1 MNTFPRI
8 QCLLLTVPL
17 ILLSGGLCQFV
28 IAAEKAPAGAVIFET
43 HVRPILKANCF
54 HCHGEG
60 EKLKSGLD
68 LRLRR
73 LMVQGGETGPA
84 IVPGKPAES
93 LLLTYL
99 REGEMPP
106 AEIEKRVTASEI
118 AIIER
123 WIASGANTAG
133 AEPEEIQAGFFITK
147 QESKFWAFQPLV
159 RPFPPA
165 VKQLQRVRTPVDQF
179 VLARLEEKGFGFA
192 ADADR
197 QTLVR
202 RLYLDLTGLPATVE
216 EVDRFLTDTTP
227 DAYMRLVDRLL
238 ASPRYG
244 ERWGRHWLDSAGYA
258 DSEGA
263 TDGDVVRK
271 DAYKYRDYVIQ
282 SLNQDQPFDE
292 FVREQLAGDE
302 MVAPPY
308 KELDAVAIRRLT
320 ATGFLRM
327 APDGTGSKN
336 EPGNRNQVMADTL
349 KIVSTSL
356 LGLTVGCA
364 QCHNHRYDP
373 ISQADY
379 YRLRAIFE
387 PALNWQDWRTPQ
399 QRRISLYTDQ
409 DRKQSAEIEIKAKAV
424 ETERTKKQEAYIEQI
439 FQREL
444 VKLPEPL
451 RQPITVARNTAADK
465 RTAEQKQLI
474 KDNPSVNVTAGSLY
488 LYDKKAADDLTTYTN
503 KAKEVRNTKPVEHFL
518 RATWEPTGKE
528 LPATHLFHRG
538 DFEQPKQP
546 LEPAELSVLTR
557 NRPVS
562 ITPKNPDL
570 VSSGRRLAYA
580 NWLTSGEH
588 PLFSR
593 VIVNRIW
600 KHHMGRGI
608 VETSGDFGFL
618 GTRPTHPQ
626 LLDWLATEFT
636 RQGWSLKQLHKLIVT
651 STAYRQSSLRD
662 AELDAVDRENRWYGH
677 MSIRRLDAE
686 VLRDALLAVSG
697 TLNGEVYGEAV
708 PVMADRTGQW
718 VIGIENLN
726 AGRPGAVLPMHG
738 KEFRRSIYIQVR
750 RSRPLAVLDTFDLPR
765 MDPNCTG
772 RASSTVAPQALL
784 LMNSDFVITQAKYF
798 AQRLRKKAPND
809 LAAQIT
815 LAWKLAFSQ
824 TATAAEIDTAVQFV
838 QQQQVQFQQQ
848 NATKKKDDK
857 TDPAAEQA
865 AHELAALTSFCQAL
879 LSSNQFLYVE

>member
-1 MNTFPRI
+1 MKTSWS
-8 QCLLLTVPL
+8 QLGLLSSAL
-17 ILLSGGLCQFV
+17 ILFSVCLSPV
-28 IAAEKAPAGAVIFET
+28 ATAAETAPTGQVVFET

-60 EKLKSGLD
+60 EKLQSGLD

-73 LMVQGGETGPA
+73 LIVKGGETGPA

-106 AEIEKRVTASEI
+106 AEIEKRLTASEI
-118 AIIER
+118 AMIER
-123 WIASGANTAG
+123 WISSGANTAG
-133 AEPEEIQAGFFITK
+133 AEPEQLDAGFFMTD
-147 QESKFWAFQPLV
+147 QERNFWSFQPLV
-159 RPFPPA
+159 RHLPPA
-165 VKQLQRVRTPVDQF
+165 VKQTGRVRTPIDQF

-192 ADADR
+192 PDADR

-202 RLYLDLTGLPATVE
+202 RLYLDLTGLPPTATA
-216 EVDRFLTDTTP
+216 VDRFLADSAP
-227 DAYMRLVDRLL
+227 NAYEQLVDRLL
-238 ASPRYG
+238 ASPQYG
-244 ERWGRHWLDSAGYA
+244 ERWGRHWLDGAGYA

-263 TDGDVVRK
+263 TDADVVRK

-282 SLNQDQPFDE
+282 AMNRDLPFDE

-302 MVAPPY
+302 MVSPPY
-308 KELDAVAIRRLT
+308 KELDEASIRRLT

-327 APDGTGSKN
+327 APDGTGSDNK
-336 EPGNRNQVMADTL
+336 PSHRNQVMADTL

-387 PALNWQDWRTPQ
+387 PTLNWQDWRTPA

-409 DRKQSAEIEIKAKAV
+409 DRKKAAEIEVKAKAV
-424 ETERTKKQEAYIEQI
+424 EAERTKKQDVYIEQT

-444 VKLPEPL
+444 AKLPEAL
-451 RQPITVARNTAADK
+451 RQPIIEARKVAADK
-465 RTAEQKQLI
+465 QTDEQKQLL
-474 KDNPSVNVTAGSLY
+474 KDNPTVNVTAGSLY
-488 LYDKKAADDLTTYTN
+488 LYDKKAADDLATFVK
-503 KAKEVRNTKPVEHFL
+503 KAKEVRDTKPVEQFL
-518 RATWEPTGKE
+518 RAAWEPTGKE
-528 LPATHLFHRG
+528 LPITHLFHRG
-538 DFEQPKQP
+538 DCEQPKQA
-546 LEPAELSVLTR
+546 LEPAELGVLTKDR
-557 NRPVS
+557 SVT
-562 ITPKNPDL
+562 IAAKNPDL

-588 PLFSR
+588 PLLAR
-593 VIVNRIW
+593 VMVNRVW

-626 LLDWLATEFT
+626 LLDWLATELT
-636 RQGWSLKQLHKLIVT
+636 QQGWSLKQLHKLIVT
-651 STAYRQSSLRD
+651 STVYRQASLRNP
-662 AELDAVDRENRWYGH
+662 ELDAVDRENRFYGH
-677 MSIRRLDAE
+677 MAIRRLDAE
-686 VLRDALLAVSG
+686 ALRDTLLSVSG
-697 TLNGEVYGEAV
+697 MLNGETYGEAV

-718 VIGIENLN
+718 VIGMENLN

-738 KEFRRSIYIQVR
+738 KEFRRSIYVQVR

-772 RASSTVAPQALL
+772 RASSTVAPQALMF
-784 LMNSDFVITQAKYF
+784 MNSDFVIAQAKHF
-798 AQRLRKKAPND
+798 AQRLQKESPDD
-809 LAAQIT
+809 LTAQVA
-815 LAWKLAFSQ
+815 LAWKLAFAQSASD
-824 TATAAEIDTAVQFV
+824 TEVAAAVQFV
-838 QQQQVQFQQQ
+838 QQQQEQFQQQ
-848 NATKKKDDK
+848 KTATKKDPKA
-857 TDPAAEQA
+857 DPAAEKA
-865 AHELAALTSFCQAL
+865 AQELSALTSFCQAL

>member
-1 MNTFPRI
+1 MKKPWI
-8 QCLLLTVPL
+8 QLGLLSRAL
-17 ILLSGGLCQFV
+17 ILFSVCLSPV
-28 IAAEKAPAGAVIFET
+28 ATAADADQIVFET
-43 HVRPILKANCF
+43 DVRPILKANCF

-60 EKLKSGLD
+60 EKLQSGLD

-73 LMVQGGETGPA
+73 LMVKGGETGPA
-84 IVPGKPAES
+84 IVPGKPEES

-118 AIIER
+118 AMIER
-123 WIASGANTAG
+123 WISSGANTAG
-133 AEPEEIQAGFFITK
+133 AEPEQVEAGFFMTD
-147 QESKFWAFQPLV
+147 QERNFWSFQPLV
-159 RPFPPA
+159 RHLPPA
-165 VKQLQRVRTPVDQF
+165 VKQTQRVRTPIDQF

-192 ADADR
+192 PDADR

-202 RLYLDLTGLPATVE
+202 RLYLDMTGLPPSVD
-216 EVDRFLTDTTP
+216 EVDSFLANTAP
-227 DAYMRLVDRLL
+227 DAYNQLVDRLL

-244 ERWGRHWLDSAGYA
+244 ERWGRHWLDGAGYA

-263 TDGDVVRK
+263 TDADVVRK

-282 SLNQDQPFDE
+282 AMNRDLPFDE

-302 MVAPPY
+302 MVSPPY
-308 KELDAVAIRRLT
+308 KELDEVSIRRLT

-327 APDGTGSKN
+327 APDGTGSDNK
-336 EPGNRNQVMADTL
+336 PSHRNQVMADTL

-387 PALNWQDWRTPQ
+387 PTLNWQDWRTPP

-409 DRKQSAEIEIKAKAV
+409 DRKQAAEIEVKAKAV
-424 ETERTKKQEAYIEQI
+424 EVERTKKQDVYIEQT

-444 VKLPEPL
+444 AKLPEAL
-451 RQPITVARNTAADK
+451 RQPIIEARKVAADK
-465 RTAEQKQLI
+465 QTDEQKQLL
-474 KDNPSVNVTAGSLY
+474 KDNPTVNVTAGSLY
-488 LYDKKAADDLTTYTN
+488 LYDKKAADDLATFVK
-503 KAKEVRNTKPVEHFL
+503 KAKEVRDTKPVEQFL
-518 RATWEPTGKE
+518 RAAWEPTGKE
-528 LPATHLFHRG
+528 LPITHLFHRG
-538 DFEQPKQP
+538 DCEQPKQA
-546 LEPAELSVLTR
+546 LEPAELGVLR
-557 NRPVS
+557 KDRSVS
-562 ITPKNPDL
+562 IAAKNPDL
-570 VSSGRRLAYA
+570 ASSGRRLAYA

-588 PLFSR
+588 PLLAR
-593 VIVNRIW
+593 VMVNRVW

-626 LLDWLATEFT
+626 LLDWLATELT
-636 RQGWSLKQLHKLIVT
+636 QQGWSLKQLHKLIVT
-651 STAYRQSSLRD
+651 STVYRQVSLRNQ
-662 AELDAVDRENRWYGH
+662 ELDVVDRENRFYGH
-677 MSIRRLDAE
+677 MSIQRLDAE
-686 VLRDALLAVSG
+686 ALRDTLLAVSG
-697 TLNGEVYGEAV
+697 MLNGETYGEAV

-718 VIGIENLN
+718 VIGMENLN

-738 KEFRRSIYIQVR
+738 KEFRRSIYVQVR

-772 RASSTVAPQALL
+772 RASSTVAPQALM
-784 LMNSDFVITQAKYF
+784 LMNSDFVISQAKYF
-798 AQRLRKKAPND
+798 AQRLQKEAPDD
-809 LAAQIT
+809 LTAQVA
-815 LAWKLAFSQ
+815 LAWKLAFAQSAPD
-824 TATAAEIDTAVQFV
+824 TEVATAVQFI
-838 QQQQVQFQQQ
+838 QQQQEQFQQQ
-848 NATKKKDDK
+848 KTATKKDPKA
-857 TDPAAEQA
+857 DPAAEKA
-865 AHELAALTSFCQAL
+865 AQKLSALTSFCQAL